1 MSSNFKA
8 LRFVLALAGRL
19 PPRSQAVRWGRT
31 IVAHPRSHR
40 TPVTRPRSTGRPRTS
55 PRLRLA
61 AAAWWKSLN
70 DPELN
75 QLIETA
81 LVNSPDIRAA
91 QARLRQ
97 SRAGLREQQRNELPK
112 SSGSAAYLHA
122 HLPSSSL
129 SFGAADL
136 YDVGFDATWEVD
148 LFGGTRRAIEAA
160 IRRGLRGGRRSRRH
174 TRATFGGNRAGVCRS
189 ARPTAAYRAGTR
201 VGGARGADPHPDP
214 TAPRA
219 RCCIRPRRR
228 ADPHPGREHARN
240 PHSARRADHRVPRP
254 TRHAHRP

>member
-1 MSSNFKA
+1 MSFNCKA
-8 LRFVLALAGRL
+8 LRFGLGLVAGTVAIAGCTLGPDYRGA
-19 PPRSQAVRWGRT
+19 PAV
-31 IVAHPRSHR
+31 APNASHATAFSR
-40 TPVTRPRSTGRPRTS
+40 APKDLTATKPAS
-55 PRLRLA
+55 A
-61 AAAWWKSLN
+61 QWWQSLN

-112 SSGSAAYLHA
+112 SSGSAAFLHA

-160 IRRGLRGGRRSRRH
+160 SAEASAVDADLADTHVQLSAEIAQAYVDLRDQQQASHPISTSSGSAPRSR
-174 TRATFGGNRAGVCRS
+174 TRA
-189 ARPTAAYRAGTR
+189 
-201 VGGARGADPHPDP
+201 
-214 TAPRA
+214 
-219 RCCIRPRRR
+219 
-228 ADPHPGREHARN
+228 GR
-240 PHSARRADHRVPRP
+240 
-254 TRHAHRP
+254 